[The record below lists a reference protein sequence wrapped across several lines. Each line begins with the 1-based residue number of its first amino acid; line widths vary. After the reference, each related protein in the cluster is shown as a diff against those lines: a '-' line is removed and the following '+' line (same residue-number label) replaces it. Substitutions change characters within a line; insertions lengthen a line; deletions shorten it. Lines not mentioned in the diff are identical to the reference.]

1 MPLDLFPA
9 ILAAAQRI
17 RPFVRATPLE
27 ESLALSEA
35 GGDRV
40 LLKLENFQHT
50 GSFKVRGAFN
60 KLLALPPE
68 VLARG
73 VVAASSGNHGA
84 AVAYAL
90 HKLRAPGLVFVPEQT
105 AATKLAA
112 IRRFGSAV
120 CLCGQDT
127 VVAEIS
133 ARAYA
138 AEEGLVYLSPYNDWE
153 VVAGQGTL
161 GAEIAHDLP
170 AVETI
175 YVTVGGGGLV
185 GGIAGWFKAGPATRP
200 PVRIVGCQPTHSP
213 VMAASVRA
221 GQILELESLP
231 TLSDGSAGGIEP
243 GALTFALCQQWVD
256 DWIQVDEGE
265 IAAAVRLV
273 AATHHQLIEGAAG
286 VAVAAYLKDPERR
299 QGRQVAIV
307 LCGAN
312 LDLETLKAIL

>member
-1 MPLDLFPA
+1 MPLELFPA

-127 VVAEIS
+127 VVAETS

-138 AEEGLVYLSPYNDWE
+138 AEEGLVYLSP
-153 VVAGQGTL
+153 T
-161 GAEIAHDLP
+161 
-170 AVETI
+170 TI
-175 YVTVGGGGLV
+175 GKLSPGRARWAQRSPTTCPPSRRSTSLSAA
-185 GGIAGWFKAGPATRP
+185 AGWSEA
-200 PVRIVGCQPTHSP
+200 SP
-213 VMAASVRA
+213 DGSKQGLPHALPSASSAASP
-221 GQILELESLP
+221 P
-231 TLSDGSAGGIEP
+231 T
-243 GALTFALCQQWVD
+243 
-256 DWIQVDEGE
+256 
-265 IAAAVRLV
+265 
-273 AATHHQLIEGAAG
+273 
-286 VAVAAYLKDPERR
+286 RR
-299 QGRQVAIV
+299 
-307 LCGAN
+307 
-312 LDLETLKAIL
+312 